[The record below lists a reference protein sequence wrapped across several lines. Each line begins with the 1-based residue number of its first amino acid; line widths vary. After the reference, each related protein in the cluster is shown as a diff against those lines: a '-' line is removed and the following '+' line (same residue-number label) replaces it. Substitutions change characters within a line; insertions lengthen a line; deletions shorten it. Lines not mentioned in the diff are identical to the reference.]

1 MSMSISV
8 EWNKQE
14 MAKMLDN
21 PKVKE
26 TAKEQADKLLRLA
39 DTPIT
44 TLKEPTIDA
53 WRETHIE
60 YVEHLGNADKS
71 INIETFLTF
80 DELLTLC
87 RSVLGVDNDSA

>member
-1 MSMSISV
+1 MSISV

-26 TAKEQADKLLRLA
+26 TVNEHVDKLLRLA
-39 DTPIT
+39 DAPII
-44 TLKEPTIDA
+44 TLEDPTIDT
-53 WRETHIE
+53 WRETHIDYSE
-60 YVEHLGNADKS
+60 RLGEASKS
-71 INIETFLTF
+71 ISIETFLTF

-87 RSVLGVDNDSA
+87 RSLLGVDNDSA

>member
-1 MSMSISV
+1 MSISV

-26 TAKEQADKLLRLA
+26 TVNEQVDKLLRLA

-44 TLKEPTIDA
+44 TLEEPTIDT

-80 DELLTLC
+80 DELLKLC
-87 RSVLGVDNDSA
+87 RCLIGVDNDSA

>member
-1 MSMSISV
+1 MSISV

-26 TAKEQADKLLRLA
+26 TVNEQVDKLLRLA
-39 DTPIT
+39 DAPIT
-44 TLKEPTIDA
+44 TLEDPTIDT
-53 WRETHIE
+53 WRETHIDYSE
-60 YVEHLGNADKS
+60 RLGEASKS
-71 INIETFLTF
+71 FSIETFLTF

-87 RSVLGVDNDSA
+87 RSLIGVDNDSA